1 MNQQAQGE
9 GVLMDIQIRSARPED
24 APFLAWVILISGR
37 AHVQR
42 GIWEVILG
50 GTEEESLTFLQQ
62 LSVSNTPHLF
72 HHSCFLIAEVDGH
85 PVAGLG
91 GYDPR
96 VLGYTALRQAVV
108 EVSQKMGFSGPDEGA
123 MKRSERVLCC
133 IPEEVEGAWIIDSV
147 ATVPE
152 FRRKGI
158 VGRLLEEILEKGKQQ
173 GFRLAQINMY
183 IGNVPARRAY
193 EKHGFKVID
202 EKRHPYFEA
211 EIGSPGMMRL
221 FRDL

>member
-1 MNQQAQGE
+1 
-9 GVLMDIQIRSARPED
+9 MDIQIRSARPED

-133 IPEEVEGAWIIDSV
+133 IPEEVERAWIIDSV

-221 FRDL
+221 LRDL

>member
-1 MNQQAQGE
+1 
-9 GVLMDIQIRSARPED
+9 MDIQIRSARPED

-62 LSVSNTPHLF
+62 LSVSKTTHLF
-72 HHSCFLIAEVDGH
+72 HHSCFLITEVDGR

-91 GYDPR
+91 GYDPK

-108 EVSQKMGFSGPDEGA
+108 EVSRKMGFSGPDEGA

-158 VGRLLEEILEKGKQQ
+158 LDRLLEEILEKGRKQ

-202 EKRHPYFEA
+202 EKRHPDFEA

-221 FRDL
+221 LRDL

>member
-1 MNQQAQGE
+1 
-9 GVLMDIQIRSARPED
+9 MDIQIRSARPED

-50 GTEEESLTFLQQ
+50 GTEEESLTFLRQ

-202 EKRHPYFEA
+202 EKRHPNFEA

-221 FRDL
+221 LRDL